1 MEAPSGPHWSD
12 RIEEADWIERQLAP
26 FAERVTSVVAAGFQ
40 SYARVLHPV
49 AQWVD
54 DHERPV
60 RWQEV
65 AAWSGL
71 PLRPGSQFHSI
82 ALPPTDPATPTEWR
96 GDGPRQGQLFAA
108 DAEVLAE
115 ILRPWTSTPE
125 DCWFCVWD
133 GYGWGNAVQL
143 TPPGQPGV
151 MLPDPVPDPVRQG
164 PRVHLPNRDYLL
176 YSGPVEAVMA
186 TVPLANSGQTPN
198 LWWPSDHSWCV
209 ATEID
214 LAWTYVGGPEPMIEH
229 VLTDKRIEA
238 VSAEP
243 GDPLTRVEDWIRGWV
258 DTAVDELLRSG
269 EAAITTSRGTVTARL
284 YRPSRIRRGVLS
296 VARTRVDR
304 GSGGSSHYLGRQDEE
319 DLRDTVAS
327 YLTWDVIGLVGG

>member
-1 MEAPSGPHWSD
+1 
-12 RIEEADWIERQLAP
+12 
-26 FAERVTSVVAAGFQ
+26 
-40 SYARVLHPV
+40 
-49 AQWVD
+49 
-54 DHERPV
+54 
-60 RWQEV
+60 
-65 AAWSGL
+65 
-71 PLRPGSQFHSI
+71 
-82 ALPPTDPATPTEWR
+82 
-96 GDGPRQGQLFAA
+96 
-108 DAEVLAE
+108 
-115 ILRPWTSTPE
+115 
-125 DCWFCVWD
+125 
-133 GYGWGNAVQL
+133 
-143 TPPGQPGV
+143 
-151 MLPDPVPDPVRQG
+151 
-164 PRVHLPNRDYLL
+164 
-176 YSGPVEAVMA
+176 
-186 TVPLANSGQTPN
+186 
-198 LWWPSDHSWCV
+198 
-209 ATEID
+209 
-214 LAWTYVGGPEPMIEH
+214 MIEH